1 MRIVYLTAGAG
12 GTICGNCL
20 RDNTLATALR
30 RLGEDVILLPVYTPI
45 RTDELDVS
53 EREVYLGGVNI
64 YLQQKSA
71 LFRALPRFLDRALD
85 NPSLLRWVSKFA
97 VKTLPEDL
105 GALTVATVL
114 GEQGPLRKEVR
125 RLTDHL
131 KELRPDVVHLTNSML
146 AGLAPAIRRELSV
159 PVVCALQGED
169 YYLEHLPEPYS
180 SEAFEI
186 LRGMAPSV
194 DRFVAPC
201 RDHARAL
208 AKHLRFDPEAAAV
221 VLPGISLED
230 FPAREPRRKEP
241 FTVGYLARIAP
252 EKGLDLLV
260 KALPPDAH
268 LRAAG
273 WVSPEHE
280 PFVESVLQAVD
291 PARFS
296 HFRDVDRREKI
307 DHLGAADVLSV
318 PTLYGAS
325 KGLYV
330 LEAWAAG
337 IPAVQPRIG
346 VFPELFE
353 AAGGGGLLFE
363 PGDAEGLR
371 TALERLRD
379 KPEEAAAMG
388 RHGRDAVER
397 FFNAERMAQE
407 TVAVYQDLLG
417 RGVS

>member
-1 MRIVYLTAGAG
+1 MRVVYLTAGAG

-20 RDNTLATALR
+20 RDNTLATAMR

-45 RTDELDVS
+45 RTDEIDVS

-71 LFRALPRFLDRALD
+71 LFRALPRFLDRAFD
-85 NPSLLRWVSKFA
+85 HPALLRWVSRFA

-114 GEQGPLRKEVR
+114 GEEGPLRKEVR

-131 KELRPDVVHLTNSML
+131 RHLRPHVVHLTNSML

-180 SEAFEI
+180 SEAFGI
-186 LRGMAPSV
+186 LRRMAPSV

-208 AKHLRFDPEAAAV
+208 ARHLGFDPEAASV
-221 VLPGISLED
+221 VLPGISIED
-230 FPAREPRRKEP
+230 FPDVARRAGEP

-252 EKGLDLLV
+252 EKGLDLLLE
-260 KALPPDAH
+260 ALPEGAT

-273 WVSPEHE
+273 WISPEHE
-280 PFVESVLQAVD
+280 PFVEGLRSSAGA
-291 PARFS
+291 ARLS
-296 HFRDVDRREKI
+296 ILPDVDRQQKI
-307 DHLGAADVLSV
+307 EHLRSVSALSV
-318 PTLYGAS
+318 PTRYGAS

-337 IPAVQPRIG
+337 LPVVQPRIG
-346 VFPELFE
+346 VFPELLE
-353 AAGGGGLLFE
+353 KAGGGGILFE
-363 PGDAEGLR
+363 AGDAAGLR
-371 TALERLRD
+371 AGLERLRD
-379 KPEEAAAMG
+379 SPDEAAAMG
-388 RHGRDAVER
+388 RHGRSAVEA
-397 FFNAERMAQE
+397 FFNAERMARQ
-407 TVAVYQDLLG
+407 TVDVYRELLA
-417 RGVS
+417 